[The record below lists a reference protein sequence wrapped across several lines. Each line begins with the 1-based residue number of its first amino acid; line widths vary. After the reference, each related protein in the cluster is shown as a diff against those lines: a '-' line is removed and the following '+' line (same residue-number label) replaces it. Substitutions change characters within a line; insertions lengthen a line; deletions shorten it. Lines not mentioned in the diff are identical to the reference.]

1 MDITTLL
8 IVWLVTAV
16 SLFFISKLPLGVE
29 IDTPE
34 KAILSAAVLGIITAL
49 VKP

>member
-34 KAILSAAVLGIITAL
+34 
-49 VKP
+49 

>member
-1 MDITTLL
+1 MDIVTLL
-8 IVWLVTAV
+8 IVWLVMAF
-16 SLFFISKLPLGVE
+16 SLWMISKLPLGVE

-34 KAILSAAVLGIITAL
+34 KVLFSAVVLGIITAL